1 MNLKVALCSCNGNG
15 ERRASARIPFLLHS
29 VVLLAAFVNGAAR
42 AADTHHEINPQNGIE
57 TWEVRDQ
64 GVFLS
69 LTQMTPDQAEAFFLA
84 RGFHQKSAAKYASA
98 CVFQT
103 IFRNESVPAAVSSNL
118 SDWRIITPQG
128 ERNPR
133 LEADWERQWKADG
146 VSEPARIAFRWSQFP
161 TKQRFEPGD
170 WNQGMTTFELPKGS
184 QFNLRFKWT
193 VKGVSHE
200 GMLSGVRC
208 ASDDDSQ

>member
-1 MNLKVALCSCNGNG
+1 MNLRVTLCSCNGSG
-15 ERRASARIPFLLHS
+15 ERRISAGIFFLLQAIA
-29 VVLLAAFVNGAAR
+29 LLSAFVTGAVR
-42 AADTHHEINPQNGIE
+42 AAETKHEINPKNGIE

-84 RGFHQKSAAKYASA
+84 RGFHQKSAKKYASA
-98 CVFQT
+98 CVFET
-103 IFRNESVPAAVSSNL
+103 IFRNESAPAAVSSNL
-118 SDWRIITPQG
+118 ADWRIITPQG
-128 ERNPR
+128 ERHLK
-133 LEADWERQWKADG
+133 LEADWDRQWKADG

-170 WNQGMTTFELPKGS
+170 WNQGMTTFGLPRNS
-184 QFNLRFKWT
+184 QFNLIFKWT

-200 GMLSGVRC
+200 SMLSGVRC
-208 ASDDDSQ
+208 APDNDSR